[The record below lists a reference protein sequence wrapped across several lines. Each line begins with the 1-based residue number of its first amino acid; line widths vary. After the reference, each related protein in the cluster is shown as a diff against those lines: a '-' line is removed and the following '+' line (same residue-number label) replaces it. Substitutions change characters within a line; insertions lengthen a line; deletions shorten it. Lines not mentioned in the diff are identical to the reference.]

1 MTIICP
7 KSPLPPK
14 SSVFN
19 LELDSLPIDEMVPL
33 LIIKCINEIERRSMN
48 RPGIYRMTGV
58 ASRVEKL
65 LKSFESGPH
74 LIDLSDVNV
83 NDLTSVVKI
92 FLREVRK
99 LIAKI
104 FFFFFGFLQLQLID
118 SESNFF
124 PSPFCFSNPKLKTP
138 LITNNVYKEFISIG
152 RIFRTDCCLFND
164 GLAIGGHSTMLERI
178 HQALRKLTP
187 HHWSTLKYL
196 IEHLNHVSSFQELN
210 NMSPS
215 ALGIIFAPT
224 IFRPRQVR
232 SEKEKEKNKK
242 MPSTKNLDVFSQQIS
257 RNSFPYRKKRNP
269 FDQKVIKKI

>member
-92 FLREVRK
+92 FLRE
-99 LIAKI
+99 
-104 FFFFFGFLQLQLID
+104 LQLID
-118 SESNFF
+118 SESKFF
-124 PSPFCFSNPKLKTP
+124 PLSFLFLQSKAQNT
-138 LITNNVYKEFISIG
+138 
-152 RIFRTDCCLFND
+152 TDN
-164 GLAIGGHSTMLERI
+164 E
-178 HQALRKLTP
+178 
-187 HHWSTLKYL
+187 
-196 IEHLNHVSSFQELN
+196 
-210 NMSPS
+210 
-215 ALGIIFAPT
+215 
-224 IFRPRQVR
+224 
-232 SEKEKEKNKK
+232 
-242 MPSTKNLDVFSQQIS
+242 
-257 RNSFPYRKKRNP
+257 
-269 FDQKVIKKI
+269 